1 MNEGTVFQPKV
12 FYRKLDSL
20 LVRIGRSA
28 GTKEV
33 MTLVLGELVGS
44 FGTDLGIASGAIYEL
59 RKSAFHLIEGP
70 VGGDGDPW
78 PRVIPATEHSVAL
91 LERHKNYIFCD
102 TEVPPWGNSSV
113 AVIVGEDNR
122 YLMIFRLAEGWVRET
137 LEFSLNTI
145 RSTVNYSRYTRRL
158 RADFNEASE
167 IQSSLLPEIDP
178 VFEGYDIAGRFL
190 PAERVGGDLYDYHV
204 LGGTTFG
211 IAVGDASGHGLP
223 AALLARDVVTGLR
236 MGIEKEM
243 KITGVFNRLN
253 RVINQSR
260 LSTRFVSLFY
270 GELERDGTLVYINA
284 GHPAPLL
291 FKGDHVQRLDVGGT
305 ILGPLESTSF
315 KRGFAFIDRGEV
327 LALFSDGVFE
337 ITDQSG
343 EMFGV
348 EGITDAIR
356 THRHESAQMMIDR
369 LFERLAEFGGG
380 DRLEDD
386 ATAVIVKRI
395 S

>member
-1 MNEGTVFQPKV
+1 MNSDIVFQPKA

-20 LVRIGRSA
+20 LVRIGKSA

-44 FGTDLGIASGAIYEL
+44 FGTDLGIASGVIYEL
-59 RKSAFHLIEGP
+59 GKGVFRLIEGP
-70 VGGDGDPW
+70 VGDDGDPW
-78 PRVIPATEHSVAL
+78 PKTIPAKEPSVAL
-91 LERHKNYIFCD
+91 LARHKNYIFCD
-102 TEVPPWGNSSV
+102 TEVPPWGNNSV
-113 AVIVGEDNR
+113 AVLVGEDDR
-122 YLMIFRLAEGWVRET
+122 YLMVFRLAKGWVRET

-158 RADFNEASE
+158 RADFREASE
-167 IQSSLLPEIDP
+167 IQTSLLPEIDP
-178 VFEGYDIAGRFL
+178 VFEGYDIAGRFI
-190 PAERVGGDLYDYHV
+190 PAERVGGDLYDYHI
-204 LGGTTFG
+204 LGVSTLG

-243 KITGVFNRLN
+243 KLTGVFDRLN

-270 GELERDGTLVYINA
+270 GELERDGTLTYINA
-284 GHPAPLL
+284 GHPPALL
-291 FKGDHVQRLDVGGT
+291 FKDERVERLDVGGT
-305 ILGPLESTSF
+305 ILGPLESTVF
-315 KRGFAFIDRGEV
+315 KRGFAFIDPGDV
-327 LALFSDGVFE
+327 LVLFTDGMFE
-337 ITDQSG
+337 ISDQNG
-343 EMFGV
+343 NMFGI
-348 EGITDAIR
+348 EGITDVIMKF
-356 THRHESAQMMIDR
+356 RHESVQAMVDR
-369 LFERLAEFGGG
+369 LFERLTDFGGS
-380 DRLEDD
+380 DRLKDD